1 MRETTDELARH
12 AMSKRY
18 STCIR
23 HAQGSRYR
31 AIGIRGESSWLWR
44 LFATTVMKFRS
55 IHSCGLFSPRE
66 LAHFE
71 AVIGLQK
78 LIGVM
83 IDQHSILGVI

>member
-1 MRETTDELARH
+1 
-12 AMSKRY
+12 
-18 STCIR
+18 
-23 HAQGSRYR
+23 
-31 AIGIRGESSWLWR
+31 
-44 LFATTVMKFRS
+44 MKFRS

-83 IDQHSILGVI
+83 IDQYSILGVI